1 MDDRGTEILR
11 PEREELMIIALIF
24 AAGVGSRMGQ
34 DIPKQ
39 FMHIGDKPVVIYA
52 LEAFQRHPEI
62 DEIAVVC
69 LDGWHEML
77 RSYARQFSIDKL
89 KIIVSGGASGQESIK
104 NGIAAL
110 SESHDSTD
118 LVLIHDG
125 IRPMVS
131 QEIISDAIVK
141 CQQYGSAV
149 SFLPSVEAIMF
160 TDDAQESSQSLDH
173 SKIGRAQAPQAY
185 PLGKLVWAE
194 NEAEKRG
201 IVARATS
208 SLMIELGETV
218 HLSLGSEKNIKLTTL
233 EDIEI
238 FRALLQVEKEANWY
252 RK

>member
-1 MDDRGTEILR
+1 MIL
-11 PEREELMIIALIF
+11 ALIF

-39 FMHIGDKPVVIYA
+39 FMHIGDKPVVIYT

-77 RSYARQFSIDKL
+77 RAYARQFSIGKL
-89 KIIVSGGASGQESIK
+89 KIIVNGGATGQESIK

-110 SESHDSTD
+110 AENHDAAD

-149 SFLPSVEAIMF
+149 SFVPCVEAIMV
-160 TDDAQESSQSLDH
+160 TENAQESSQSLDH
-173 SKIGRAQAPQAY
+173 SKIGRAHAPQAY

-194 NEAEKRG
+194 SEAEKRG

-208 SLMIELGETV
+208 LLMTELGETV
-218 HLSLGSEKNIKLTTL
+218 HLSLGSEKNIKLTTP
-233 EDIEI
+233 DDFEI
-238 FRALLQVEKEANWY
+238 FRALLQVEKEANGY
-252 RK
+252 KK